1 MVLIFVPKMHQN
13 TFGGRAPPGP
23 AGEDY
28 ALHQSPYRNG
38 GLLLNR
44 WRVREEEGLISKK
57 DRRGGRRKGAEKG
70 IPSQSQVH

>member
-1 MVLIFVPKMHQN
+1 MCLKCIKILLAAGLRPDPLGKIMRS
-13 TFGGRAPPGP
+13 TRA
-23 AGEDY
+23 
-28 ALHQSPYRNG
+28 LSRNG
-38 GLLLNR
+38 GLLLKR